1 MPIVLAVQNG
11 ALFTT
16 SDEGQTLQAAD
27 PSLRFLHLLPKL
39 LLTGGQALQLGRRKA
54 RLRVTSGSAG
64 IVPEP
69 EGGVSV
75 RKAYPNSRYLV
86 GGSTLTRK
94 GWLIPLPKEAGA
106 TEVVMTWEVPLEGG
120 EAPHRVRHALTV
132 RFKAMAEAKFSAVYS
147 MDLAT
152 WPRAG
157 SPKGW
162 FGDLAPVNFT
172 PYAAIGAHDLQGSR
186 KAWIEDDSTT
196 ESANFR
202 EVLDMPGQSL
212 GQLFDLQALGQTV
225 EIT

>member
-1 MPIVLAVQNG
+1 MPIVLAVQNE

-16 SDEGQTLQAAD
+16 CDEGQTLQATD

-39 LLTGGQALQLGRRKA
+39 LLTDGQAARLGRRKV
-54 RLRVTSGSAG
+54 RLQVSSDTLGLMAEPAGG
-64 IVPEP
+64 IV
-69 EGGVSV
+69 V
-75 RKAYPNSRYLV
+75 RKAYPNKCYLV

-94 GWLIPLPKEAGA
+94 GWLVPLQKAAEAVQ
-106 TEVVMTWEVPLEGG
+106 VVMSWEVPLDGPA
-120 EAPHRVRHALTV
+120 APYRVRHALTL
-132 RFKAMAEAKFSAVYS
+132 RFKPVTDAKCSAVYS

-152 WPRAG
+152 WPQAG
-157 SPKGW
+157 NLKAW

-196 ESANFR
+196 ESASFR
-202 EVLDMPGQSL
+202 EVLDVPGQPL
-212 GQLFDLQALGQTV
+212 RQLFDFQAMGQTV